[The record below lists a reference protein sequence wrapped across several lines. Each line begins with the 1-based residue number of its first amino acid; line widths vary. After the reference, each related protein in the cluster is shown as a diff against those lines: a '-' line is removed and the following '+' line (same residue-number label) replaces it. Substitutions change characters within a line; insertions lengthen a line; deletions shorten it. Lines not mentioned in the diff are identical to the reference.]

1 MYYTYVLLSQKDKQ
15 FYIGW
20 TDDLK
25 MRIQKHNQVHVLAT
39 KCRMPLKL
47 VYYEACIGE
56 KDAIK
61 REKALKSGF
70 GRAYLKRRLTFF

>member
-25 MRIQKHNQVHVLAT
+25 KRIQKHNQGHVLAT
-39 KCRMPLKL
+39 NYRVPLKL

-61 REKALKSGF
+61 R
-70 GRAYLKRRLTFF
+70 